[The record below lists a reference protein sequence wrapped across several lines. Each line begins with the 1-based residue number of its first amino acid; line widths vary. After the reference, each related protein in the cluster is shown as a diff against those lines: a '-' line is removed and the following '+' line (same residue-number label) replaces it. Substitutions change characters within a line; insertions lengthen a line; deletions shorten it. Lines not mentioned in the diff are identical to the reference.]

1 MACRMAPSGPLS
13 PLAHRSFTLL
23 WVANLVTALGTWIQ
37 STAASW
43 TMTAM
48 APEPLMVSLVQ
59 AAAQLPV
66 LLLAVPA
73 GALADI
79 TDRRRFLVLTN
90 SFMLAVSAVLALV
103 AALGWL
109 GPWGLLALTALLSVG
124 AALNS
129 PAWSA
134 TVPMTLPRAE
144 LSQGLVLNSM
154 GFNVARAIGPAIG
167 GLLVASLGVAVAF
180 AANAV
185 TFAFVGV
192 VVGLLLALP
201 AQSASGPR
209 EHLAGAIRIGLRF
222 ARAAPTLRLALARSA
237 LFYGSAA
244 ALWALLP
251 LHVATEL
258 GGGAGAYGLL
268 LGAIGVGA
276 IAGGAVQPLLLAR
289 LSRDRLITVS
299 GLLCAAGTLPCALA
313 SGMGTTAAG
322 MFVFGLG
329 WMWGASNLQAIVQL
343 LSPPWVR
350 ARAVAIYQ
358 AIYYGA
364 MGGGAIA
371 WGWVGEHAGLSRTF
385 VAATIAMALL
395 ALAGHAL
402 RLPDEI
408 DDPTAPLPEDWRR
421 LHVDADPALASVL
434 AYRGGQILVSIRYH
448 VPADRAEAFREAIS
462 AVRDVRR
469 RCGARL
475 WGAAQD
481 IVQAEN
487 WSEMFVVDDWEEAQR
502 AESRLTLADLQAIRR
517 AQALH
522 VDESPPVWRLWV
534 SRI

>member
-1 MACRMAPSGPLS
+1 MAPSGPFA
-13 PLAHRSFTLL
+13 PLARRSFALL

-48 APEPLMVSLVQ
+48 APDPLMVSLVQ

-66 LLLAVPA
+66 LLLAIPA

-79 TDRRRFLVLTN
+79 TDRRWFLVLTN
-90 SFMLAVSAVLALV
+90 GFMLAVSAALAVV
-103 AALGWL
+103 AALGAL
-109 GPWGLLALTALLSVG
+109 GPWSLLALTALLAMG

-134 TVPMTLPRAE
+134 TVPMTVPRAE

-154 GFNVARAIGPAIG
+154 GFNVARAIGPAMG
-167 GLLVASLGVAVAF
+167 GLMVASLGVAVAF
-180 AANAV
+180 SVNAAS
-185 TFAFVGV
+185 FAFVGV

-222 ARAAPTLRLALARSA
+222 ARAAPTLRLALARST

-251 LHVATEL
+251 LQVATGL
-258 GGGAGAYGLL
+258 GGGASAYGLL

-276 IAGGAVQPLLLAR
+276 IA
-289 LSRDRLITVS
+289 
-299 GLLCAAGTLPCALA
+299 AGTLPCALG
-313 SGMGTTAAG
+313 SGMAATAAG
-322 MFVFGLG
+322 LFVFGLG

-350 ARAVAIYQ
+350 ARVVAIYQ
-358 AIYYGA
+358 AVYYGA

-371 WGWVGEHAGLSRTF
+371 WGWVGGHAGLTHTLLAAA
-385 VAATIAMALL
+385 VATAVL

-408 DDPTAPLPEDWRR
+408 EDPTAPLPADWTGI
-421 LHVDADPALASVL
+421 HVDADPALAAVL
-434 AYRGGQILVSIRYH
+434 GYRGGQILVSIRYR
-448 VPADRAEAFREAIS
+448 VPGEHAGAFRNAI
-462 AVRDVRR
+462 AMVGDVRR

-475 WGAAQD
+475 WSAAQD
-481 IVQAEN
+481 IVEAEN
-487 WSEMFVVDDWEEAQR
+487 WAEIYVVDDWEEAQR
-502 AESRLTLADLQAIRR
+502 AEARLTLADLETIRR
-517 AQALH
+517 AQSLQAG
-522 VDESPPVWRLWV
+522 DAPPVWRLWL
-534 SRI
+534 SRV

>member
-1 MACRMAPSGPLS
+1 MAPSGPFA
-13 PLAHRSFTLL
+13 PLARRSFALL

-48 APEPLMVSLVQ
+48 APDPLMVSLVQ

-66 LLLAVPA
+66 LLLAIPA

-90 SFMLAVSAVLALV
+90 GFMLAVSAALAVV
-103 AALGWL
+103 AALGAL
-109 GPWGLLALTALLSVG
+109 GPWSLLALTALLAMG

-134 TVPMTLPRAE
+134 TVPMTVPRAE

-154 GFNVARAIGPAIG
+154 GFNVARAIGPAMG
-167 GLLVASLGVAVAF
+167 GLMVASLGVAVAF
-180 AANAV
+180 AANAA

-222 ARAAPTLRLALARSA
+222 ARAAPTLRLALARST

-251 LHVATEL
+251 LQVATGL
-258 GGGAGAYGLL
+258 GGGASAYGLL

-276 IAGGAVQPLLLAR
+276 IAAGAAQPRLLAR
-289 LSRDRLITVS
+289 VSRDRVITLS
-299 GLLCAAGTLPCALA
+299 GLLCAAGTLPCALG
-313 SGMGTTAAG
+313 SGMAATAAG
-322 MFVFGLG
+322 LFVFGLG

-350 ARAVAIYQ
+350 ARVVAIYQ
-358 AIYYGA
+358 AVYYGA

-371 WGWVGEHAGLSRTF
+371 WGWVGGHAGLTHTLLAAA
-385 VAATIAMALL
+385 VATAVL

-408 DDPTAPLPEDWRR
+408 EDPTAPLPADWTGI
-421 LHVDADPALASVL
+421 HVDADPALAAVL
-434 AYRGGQILVSIRYH
+434 GYRGGQILVSIRYR
-448 VPADRAEAFREAIS
+448 VPGEHAGAFRNAI
-462 AVRDVRR
+462 AMVGDVRR

-475 WGAAQD
+475 WSAAQD
-481 IVQAEN
+481 IVEAEN
-487 WSEMFVVDDWEEAQR
+487 WAEIYVVDDWEEAQR
-502 AESRLTLADLQAIRR
+502 AEARLTLADLETIRR
-517 AQALH
+517 AQSLQAG
-522 VDESPPVWRLWV
+522 DAPPVWRLWL
-534 SRI
+534 SRV